1 MMLCR
6 NALKSRFP
14 MYLDSTLSVEILGV
28 GLSVTYPHSLFRVE
42 AEISSPDSC
51 STTTDSASKSADVES
66 LLP

>member
-1 MMLCR
+1 MLCL

-14 MYLDSTLSVEILGV
+14 MYFDSTLRVDILGV
-28 GLSVTYPHSLFRVE
+28 GFKVTYPHSLFNVE

-51 STTTDSASKSADVES
+51 STTTDRASKSADVES